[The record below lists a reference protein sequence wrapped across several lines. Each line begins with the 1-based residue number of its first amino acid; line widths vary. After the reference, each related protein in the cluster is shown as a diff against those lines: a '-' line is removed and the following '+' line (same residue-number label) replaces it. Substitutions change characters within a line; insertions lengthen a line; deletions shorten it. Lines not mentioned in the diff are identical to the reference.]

1 MRNANKSYRAAS
13 ALAAASSVWR
23 LANASMQALNGI
35 INSEGSSFACSFRR
49 PSLLHSPRIPQAEA
63 AGRPAR
69 RLVHHLSA
77 LAVVDALPR
86 AAAACL
92 AAACG
97 GGAPGRVLEALCAVD
112 ANALAVVPPLY
123 SRRGS
128 ELAHHEAAA
137 CGMPNRGASFPS
149 PPHTEVHCTPSL
161 SAHGC

>member
-1 MRNANKSYRAAS
+1 M
-13 ALAAASSVWR
+13 WR
-23 LANASMQALNGI
+23 LANASVQAPNGI
-35 INSEGSSFACSFRR
+35 VHPEGRRFACSFQR
-49 PSLLHSPRIPQAEA
+49 PSLLPSPRTPQAEA
-63 AGRPAR
+63 AGRPAH

-128 ELAHHEAAA
+128 EPAHHEAAA
-137 CGMPNRGASFPS
+137 WGMPNRGASFPS

-161 SAHGC
+161 GAHGC